1 VKEGLEEFEGLD
13 EAFAEKRDL
22 DKLAGKYVL
31 SSCMGCFEL
40 YCFF

>member
-1 VKEGLEEFEGLD
+1 VELEEFEGLD
-13 EAFAEKRDL
+13 AEFTDKWNL